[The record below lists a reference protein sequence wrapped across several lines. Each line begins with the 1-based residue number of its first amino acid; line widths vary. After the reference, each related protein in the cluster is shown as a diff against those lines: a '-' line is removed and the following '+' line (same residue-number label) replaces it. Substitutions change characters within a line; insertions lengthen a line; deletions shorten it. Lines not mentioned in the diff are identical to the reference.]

1 MSNMYIITR
10 DPKAEIIVVTAQS
23 NWTPQTIHT
32 VNLVDS
38 VGNPLEKPECNCT
51 QWKSSFGS
59 QKCVHTE
66 MLSHGMKD
74 GEFHWRGILTSPTS
88 ISSPESFIKAQEDD
102 IGIFSNDY
110 KLPYTFV
117 PVSKDVDM
125 LQIVQQLRKFDAG
138 DTNLKSFQDLGSPS
152 VATNGDR
159 TGLNKLADQ
168 VLRAQVMGYD
178 LDHVDVLA
186 INSELYPR
194 DFDELDED
202 EQEAKMGT
210 TGLPWLDI
218 PVPNDFFVLKSDW
231 IKLLW
236 ALCNGKNILLTG
248 PTGSGKS
255 ELAIKAAEALNFNW
269 EPFNMGA
276 MSEPRTAL
284 LGLTKL
290 SKNGTEFLESRFV
303 KAIDASVV
311 DDDGD
316 PQYGMVLLD
325 EVTRSH
331 KGAFNILLPLM
342 DRQAKLYLDEKECSP
357 EDQVVYKS
365 PNVAFIAT
373 ANIGVEYTGTSAMDR
388 AFYDRFPVKVECDY
402 PPRKQEEKI
411 LRQRAKDCEKGFIK
425 TIALIAEEQRSLY
438 KLEKMDDAIST
449 RMLIECCEMVGDD
462 CPIEVALE
470 ATVLTGFN
478 FEGGAESDR
487 AQMIAI
493 LQKHKLVS

>member
-32 VNLVDS
+32 VSLVDA
-38 VGNPLEKPECNCT
+38 VGKPLDKLECNCT
-51 QWKSSFGS
+51 QYKSSFG
-59 QKCVHTE
+59 KKACIHTE
-66 MLSHGMKD
+66 LLDHGMKD

-88 ISSPESFIKAQEDD
+88 ISSPENFIGAKEDD

-110 KLPYTFV
+110 KLPYVFA
-117 PVSKDVDM
+117 PVSKDIDM
-125 LQIVQQLRKFDAG
+125 FLIIQQLRKFDAG
-138 DTNLKSFQDLGSPS
+138 DTNLKPFQDLGAPPISS
-152 VATNGDR
+152 NRDVQ
-159 TGLNKLADQ
+159 GLNKLADQ
-168 VLRAQVMGYD
+168 VLRSQVMGYD
-178 LDHVDVLA
+178 LDHVDILS
-186 INSELYPR
+186 INPDLYQR
-194 DFDELDED
+194 EFDELDED
-202 EQEAKMGT
+202 EQEDKAGN

-218 PVPNDFFVLKSDW
+218 PVPKDFYVPKSDW

-255 ELAIKAAEALNFNW
+255 ELALKASESLNFNS
-269 EPFNMGA
+269 EAFNMGA
-276 MSEPRTAL
+276 MSEPRSAL
-284 LGLTKL
+284 LGITKL

-311 DDDGD
+311 DEDGD

-342 DRQAKLYLDEKECSP
+342 DRQAKLYLDEKECKP
-357 EDQVVYKS
+357 EEQVVHKS

-402 PPRKQEEKI
+402 PPRRQEEKI

-425 TIALIAEEQRSLY
+425 KIALIAEEQRSLY